1 MQWHRKLNWLT
12 KNLLSQ
18 LEGSTSNIKDLFND
32 ILDETKGFKLVWIKL
47 LSKSC

>member
-12 KNLLSQ
+12 KNPLSQ